1 MRIFYQSP
9 VSHGWIRQRP
19 HFMAEGL
26 ASAGHQ
32 VFWFYAASFT
42 KCRFRRLDDGHG
54 FTGIELPV
62 LPFATRFR
70 PFGWLNRIWVSF
82 WLRRVRADV
91 VIATNPVALPWL
103 PLRLSKVP
111 HVYDCM
117 DVQTAFFTGSRRRL
131 MAEAECALVHK
142 ASAIIASSDVIRE
155 KLISGYAAEK
165 AAITVIPNGIKVA
178 ETGSVPTES
187 GSVPKELGSVPK
199 EPSHPIIA
207 YFGTIAPWFDWNSVL
222 GAAIRNPEWRFDL
235 FGPCDGKVPELPANV
250 VLRGAIPH
258 ESVMVQ
264 ARSADVLI
272 MPFVRSELIDGVDP
286 VKMYEYLR
294 TGRPIVSSWWP
305 LLEKF
310 RRFETVR
317 FYGQGESFSDCIA
330 AALSG
335 PREFTVSE
343 KFFESNSWQARV
355 LAMDA
360 IVTRCGSGRREASR

>member
-9 VSHGWIRQRP
+9 VSYGWIRQRP

-54 FTGIELPV
+54 FAGIELPV

-70 PFGWLNRIWVSF
+70 PLGWLNRIWVSF

-91 VIATNPVALPWL
+91 VIATNPVALSWL
-103 PLRLSKVP
+103 PCSLSAMP

-117 DVQTAFFTGSRRRL
+117 DVQTAFFTGLRRRR
-131 MAEAECALVHK
+131 MEEAERNLVRK
-142 ASAIIASSDVIRE
+142 ASAIVASSDAIRDSLA
-155 KLISGYAAEK
+155 KNYLAEDALMTVVSNGVQLSESK
-165 AAITVIPNGIKVA
+165 SAIAPIAVRH
-178 ETGSVPTES
+178 
-187 GSVPKELGSVPK
+187 
-199 EPSHPIIA
+199 PSIA
-207 YFGTIAPWFDWNSVL
+207 YFGTIASWFDWDSVL
-222 GAAIRNPEWRFDL
+222 DAAARHPEWQFDL
-235 FGPCDGKVPELPANV
+235 FGPCDCNAPELPANV

-264 ARSADVLI
+264 AMSADVLI

-294 TGRPIVSSWWP
+294 AGRPIVSSWWP

-310 RRFETVR
+310 KQFEAVR
-317 FYGQGESFSDCIA
+317 FYGQECSLLDCLV
-330 AALSG
+330 AALAG
-335 PREFTVSE
+335 PREFSVPE
-343 KFFESNSWQARV
+343 RFLEDNSWWTKVMAIDAV
-355 LAMDA
+355 LK
-360 IVTRCGSGRREASR
+360 RCVADRKEAYR

>member
-9 VSHGWIRQRP
+9 VSYGWIRQRP

-42 KCRFRRLDDGHG
+42 KCRFRQLDDGHG
-54 FTGIELPV
+54 FAGIELPV

-70 PFGWLNRIWVSF
+70 PLGWLNRIWVSF
-82 WLRRVRADV
+82 WLRRIRADV

-103 PLRLSKVP
+103 PRRLSCTP

-117 DVQTAFFTGSRRRL
+117 DVQTAFFTGLRRRR
-131 MAEAECALVHK
+131 MEEAERDLVRK
-142 ASAIIASSDVIRE
+142 ARAIVASSDAIRDSLVKNYSVE
-155 KLISGYAAEK
+155 DARVTVVSNGVQQSESES
-165 AAITVIPNGIKVA
+165 AIAPVA
-178 ETGSVPTES
+178 VRD
-187 GSVPKELGSVPK
+187 
-199 EPSHPIIA
+199 PSIA

-222 GAAIRNPEWRFDL
+222 DAAARHPEWQFNL

-310 RRFETVR
+310 RRFDAVK
-317 FYGQGESFSDCIA
+317 FYGREDSFLDCLV
-330 AALSG
+330 AALAG
-335 PREFTVSE
+335 PREFTVPE
-343 KFFESNSWQARV
+343 RFLEENSWQTRV
-355 LAMDA
+355 MA
-360 IVTRCGSGRREASR
+360 IDVVITRCVAGRKEAYR

>member
-9 VSHGWIRQRP
+9 VSYGWIRQRP

-42 KCRFRRLDDGHG
+42 KCRFRRIDNGCGMTVL
-54 FTGIELPV
+54 ELPV
-62 LPFATRFR
+62 LPFASRFR
-70 PFGWLNRIWVSF
+70 PIEWLNRIWVSL
-82 WLRRVRADV
+82 WLRHVRADV
-91 VIATNPVALPWL
+91 LVATNPVALPWL
-103 PLRLSKVP
+103 PHRMSEVP

-117 DVQTAFFTGSRRRL
+117 DVQTAFFTGRRRCR

-142 ASAIIASSDVIRE
+142 ASAIVASSDVIRE
-155 KLISGYAAEK
+155 KLIFGYAAENVS
-165 AAITVIPNGIKVA
+165 ITVIPNGIKVA
-178 ETGSVPTES
+178 ETGSVPMET
-187 GSVPKELGSVPK
+187 GSVPTELG
-199 EPSHPIIA
+199 HPMIA
-207 YFGTIAPWFDWNSVL
+207 YFGTIAPWFDWDGVL
-222 GAAIRNPEWRFDL
+222 DAATRNPEWRFDL
-235 FGPCDGKVPELPANV
+235 FGPCEGKTPELPVNV
-250 VLRGAIPH
+250 VMRGAIPH

-310 RRFETVR
+310 RRFEAVR
-317 FYGQGESFSDCIA
+317 FYGQGESLCDCIA

-343 KFFESNSWQARV
+343 TFFESNSWQARIQ
-355 LAMDA
+355 AMDA
-360 IVTRCGSGRREASR
+360 IVTRCGSGRREVSR